1 MLSFTAFIDFLLTSF
16 SIFNIYRTVMI
27 LQSKAQFELGA
38 ESAKCDNV
46 SYCVVLDMK

>member
-1 MLSFTAFIDFLLTSF
+1 
-16 SIFNIYRTVMI
+16 MI